1 MEGRRRKRR
10 DANSSVSVIISRDV
24 LGIPGRLRSFDVGG
38 DAILALRV
46 RSTNPPNRV
55 HRLSRNRRA
64 GGHTKVRRRVEV
76 GRKKRSA
83 VVVVSSFVEVVVA
96 GNGDTYLGRGLSWL
110 SSVVGRR
117 RRSDVVDVEGKR
129 SFPGRACFPWRRMAL
144 TSPQCGALATV
155 HMRLGRPSQP
165 KALTPNSVAVRIYHR
180 FHQHGTKGF
189 FFYSSSP
196 VKHRSYKPSRSSYSE
211 KRSHDTKPPALEL
224 FSLSTR
230 MKGFEAERCIKTY
243 SCSHHSPP
251 SHRLLPA
258 RCTTC
263 RL

>member
-1 MEGRRRKRR
+1 M
-10 DANSSVSVIISRDV
+10 
-24 LGIPGRLRSFDVGG
+24 
-38 DAILALRV
+38 
-46 RSTNPPNRV
+46 
-55 HRLSRNRRA
+55 
-64 GGHTKVRRRVEV
+64 
-76 GRKKRSA
+76 
-83 VVVVSSFVEVVVA
+83 VVVSSFVEVVVA
-96 GNGDTYLGRGLSWL
+96 GNGDTYLGRGCR
-110 SSVVGRR
+110 GC
-117 RRSDVVDVEGKR
+117 RRSSASVGCCRCRRKEELSR
-129 SFPGRACFPWRRMAL
+129 ASMFSLASFAVAPWRRMAL
-144 TSPQCGALATV
+144 KSPQCGALATV

-165 KALTPNSVAVRIYHR
+165 KALTPNSVTVRIHHQ

-189 FFYSSSP
+189 FFNSSSP

-230 MKGFEAERCIKTY
+230 MKGFEAERCIKTH

-258 RCTTC
+258 RCTAC

>member
-1 MEGRRRKRR
+1 MRFW
-10 DANSSVSVIISRDV
+10 
-24 LGIPGRLRSFDVGG
+24 RSESDQQTPQQSASAV
-38 DAILALRV
+38 AQQ
-46 RSTNPPNRV
+46 
-55 HRLSRNRRA
+55 A
-64 GGHTKVRRRVEV
+64 GGRAYQGASQSRGGEKKEV
-76 GRKKRSA
+76 GRGRR
-83 VVVVSSFVEVVVA
+83 VVVCRGRRGRQWRYLPGPGVVVVVA
-96 GNGDTYLGRGLSWL
+96 G
-110 SSVVGRR
+110 
-117 RRSDVVDVEGKR
+117 RRSSASVGCCRCRRKEELPR
-129 SFPGRACFPWRRMAL
+129 ASMFSLASFAVAPWRRMAL

-165 KALTPNSVAVRIYHR
+165 KALTPNSVAVRIHHR